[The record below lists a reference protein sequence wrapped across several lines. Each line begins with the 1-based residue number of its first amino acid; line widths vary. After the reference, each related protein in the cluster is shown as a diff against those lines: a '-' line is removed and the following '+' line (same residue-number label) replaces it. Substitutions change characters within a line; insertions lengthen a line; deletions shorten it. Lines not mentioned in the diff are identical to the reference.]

1 MNASTPADRLAEGG
15 AAELVPAPR
24 ASSELSADLRAELL
38 DLVAAMDDYA
48 AAAQAANT
56 TRAYSGDWRQ
66 FEIWCSRYCLAAL
79 PAEPQTA
86 ALYLTSLARRGLKL
100 STVRR
105 RAAAITR
112 AHRVAGL
119 VSPVWDARVITVL
132 EGIARTVGAA
142 PRRRWRFYAT
152 HFSPPSRASTSR
164 PAAACATARSSSSG
178 SRSDCGDRSSLP

>member
-1 MNASTPADRLAEGG
+1 MLDNVRYVNRAEASGHT
-15 AAELVPAPR
+15 
-24 ASSELSADLRAELL
+24 RAELL
-38 DLVAAMDDYA
+38 VLVAAMEDYA

-56 TRAYSGDWRQ
+56 TRAYSSDWRQ
-66 FEIWCSRYCLAAL
+66 FEFWCSRYGLAAL

-119 VSPVWDARVITVL
+119 GSPVWDAR
-132 EGIARTVGAA
+132 
-142 PRRRWRFYAT
+142 
-152 HFSPPSRASTSR
+152 
-164 PAAACATARSSSSG
+164 
-178 SRSDCGDRSSLP
+178 